1 MKQTLAAF
9 SKSWRK
15 NAKIFR
21 QRLWRIEGNVYFC
34 KVNSTNM
41 SYTCEMIPLSIG
53 GQLRANSFFIFN
65 KFCEG
70 MFRRETE
77 CSHFCASPSFFRF
90 LRPPFSRMG
99 DSFLPF
105 LSFHPSPSRSRARA
119 YTLYSVCKLPS
130 LLHRWGRGVENQGN
144 RGEGKGEGKEWRVEL
159 KSKGRKGE
167 SGRCEVFFCGWWRQW
182 RQKTGIIV

>member
-21 QRLWRIEGNVYFC
+21 QRLWRIEGNAYFC

-77 CSHFCASPSFFRF
+77 CSHFFASPSFFRF

-99 DSFLPF
+99 DSFLLF
-105 LSFHPSPSRSRARA
+105 LLSRAHARIH
-119 YTLYSVCKLPS
+119 YNSVCKLPS
-130 LLHRWGRGVENQGN
+130 LLHRWGRGVENQEN
-144 RGEGKGEGKEWRVEL
+144 RGEGKGEGKGE
-159 KSKGRKGE
+159 SKGEGK
-167 SGRCEVFFCGWWRQW
+167 
-182 RQKTGIIV
+182 

>member
-21 QRLWRIEGNVYFC
+21 QRLWRIEGNAYFC

-105 LSFHPSPSRSRARA
+105 LSFLPSPFLLAHARIH
-119 YTLYSVCKLPS
+119 YIVCANC
-130 LLHRWGRGVENQGN
+130 LHSFTDGGERLKIRGIGVKAKVKAKVKENS
-144 RGEGKGEGKEWRVEL
+144 EG
-159 KSKGRKGE
+159 
-167 SGRCEVFFCGWWRQW
+167 
-182 RQKTGIIV
+182 

>member
-21 QRLWRIEGNVYFC
+21 QRLWCIEGNAYFC
-34 KVNSTNM
+34 KVNSTNI

-77 CSHFCASPSFFRF
+77 CSHFCVSPSFSRF

-99 DSFLPF
+99 GSFLPF
-105 LSFHPSPSRSRARA
+105 PSFPLLTSRLTRTRV
-119 YTLYSVCKLPS
+119 YTISACKLPS
-130 LLHRWGRGVENQGN
+130 LLHHWGRGVENQGN
-144 RGEGKGEGKEWRVEL
+144 RGEGKGEGKSWRHGVE
-159 KSKGRKGE
+159 KQRS
-167 SGRCEVFFCGWWRQW
+167 
-182 RQKTGIIV
+182 

>member
-21 QRLWRIEGNVYFC
+21 QRLWRIEGNAYFC

-41 SYTCEMIPLSIG
+41 SYTCELIPLSIG

-90 LRPPFSRMG
+90 LRP
-99 DSFLPF
+99 SFLLDEGLIPPISFPPYLSF
-105 LSFHPSPSRSRARA
+105 LSRTRA

-130 LLHRWGRGVENQGN
+130 LLHRWGRGVENQEN
-144 RGEGKGEGKEWRVEL
+144 RGEGKGEGKKWRHGVE
-159 KSKGRKGE
+159 KQRS
-167 SGRCEVFFCGWWRQW
+167 
-182 RQKTGIIV
+182 

>member
-21 QRLWRIEGNVYFC
+21 QRLWRIEGNAYFC
-34 KVNSTNM
+34 KVNSTNI

-77 CSHFCASPSFFRF
+77 CSHFLCFSLLFPIPPS
-90 LRPPFSRMG
+90 PFSRMG
-99 DSFLPF
+99 DSFLLF
-105 LSFHPSPSRSRARA
+105 LLSRAHARIH
-119 YTLYSVCKLPS
+119 YIVCKLPS
-130 LLHRWGRGVENQGN
+130 LLHRWGRGAENQGN
-144 RGEGKGEGKEWRVEL
+144 RGEGKGEGK
-159 KSKGRKGE
+159 
-167 SGRCEVFFCGWWRQW
+167 
-182 RQKTGIIV
+182 

>member
-21 QRLWRIEGNVYFC
+21 QRLWCIEGNAYFC
-34 KVNSTNM
+34 KVNSTNI

-77 CSHFCASPSFFRF
+77 CSHFCVSPSFSRF

-99 DSFLPF
+99 GSFLPF
-105 LSFHPSPSRSRARA
+105 PSFPLLTSRLTRTRV
-119 YTLYSVCKLPS
+119 YTISACKLPS
-130 LLHRWGRGVENQGN
+130 LLHHWGRGVENQGN
-144 RGEGKGEGKEWRVEL
+144 RGEGKGEGK
-159 KSKGRKGE
+159 
-167 SGRCEVFFCGWWRQW
+167 
-182 RQKTGIIV
+182 